1 MLSVIVRALV
11 NDTSSVNDQDGPRHA
26 STSPSVRSDGASSEA
41 ADIVSTSID
50 NEMEGTTSDGPL
62 ADAPDLSLVDQIAQL
77 ALDRRV
83 LDGDSYWHP
92 LTRHPVFSTVTTA
105 LALCEKRMKRSETW
119 V

>member
-50 NEMEGTTSDGPL
+50 NEMEGTMSNGPL

-83 LDGDSYWHP
+83 LDGKQLLASAHSP
-92 LTRHPVFSTVTTA
+92 SSVFHCDNRAGA
-105 LALCEKRMKRSETW
+105 LREAHEAE
-119 V
+119 

>member
-50 NEMEGTTSDGPL
+50 NEMEGATSDGPL
-62 ADAPDLSLVDQIAQL
+62 ADAPDLSLDDQIAQL

-83 LDGDSYWHP
+83 LDGNSYWHP